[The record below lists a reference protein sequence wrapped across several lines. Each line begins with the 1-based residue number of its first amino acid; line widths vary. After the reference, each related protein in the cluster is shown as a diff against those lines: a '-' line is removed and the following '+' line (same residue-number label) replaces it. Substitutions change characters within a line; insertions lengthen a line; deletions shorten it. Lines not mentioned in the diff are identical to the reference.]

1 MGSNSDSTTKK
12 LCDFFFLFG
21 SNLAFSDSLKVSN
34 NTLVLG

>member
-12 LCDFFFLFG
+12 LCDFFFFFG
-21 SNLAFSDSLKVSN
+21 GNLDLSDSLKVNN

>member
-12 LCDFFFLFG
+12 LCDFFFFG
-21 SNLAFSDSLKVSN
+21 GNLDLSDSLKVNN